1 MLSAVDLECV
11 RGEREL
17 FRDLSFTLDPGTLLE
32 VVGPNGSGKTSLLR
46 MVCGLLAP
54 AAGRIVWNGADIA
67 RLGEGFRA
75 ELTYLGHQNAIKD
88 DLTAI
93 ENLVL
98 PERLAGG
105 DATDAAA
112 YAALAALG
120 LAGFEAL
127 PTRVLS
133 QGQKRRVALA
143 RLAFRARCR
152 LWVLDEP
159 FVALDVRAVR
169 SVADMIASQV
179 DAGGIVLLTTH
190 QAVDVPCRRRE
201 TLALG
206 ASVEAT
212 A

>member
-11 RGEREL
+11 RGERQL
-17 FRDLSFTLDPGTLLE
+17 FRGVSFELDPGTLLE

-46 MVCGLLAP
+46 IVCGLLAP
-54 AAGRIVWNGADIA
+54 AYGAILWNGADIA
-67 RLGEGFRA
+67 GLGESFRG
-75 ELTYLGHQNAIKD
+75 ELAYLGHQNAIKD

-105 DATDAAA
+105 NATEASARE
-112 YAALAALG
+112 ALAALG

-143 RLAFRARCR
+143 RFAFRARCR

-169 SVADMIASQV
+169 GVADLIANQV
-179 DAGGIVLLTTH
+179 DSGGIVLLTTH
-190 QAVDVPCRRRE
+190 QVVEVPCRRRE
-201 TLALG
+201 TLDLG
-206 ASVEAT
+206 ALAEA
-212 A
+212 AA

>member
-11 RGEREL
+11 RGDRQL
-17 FRDLSFTLDPGTLLE
+17 FRGVSFELDPGTLLE

-46 MVCGLLAP
+46 IVCGLLAP
-54 AAGRIVWNGADIA
+54 AYGAILWNGADIA
-67 RLGEGFRA
+67 GLGESFRG
-75 ELTYLGHQNAIKD
+75 ELAYLGHQNAIKD

-105 DATDAAA
+105 NATEASARE
-112 YAALAALG
+112 ALAALG

-169 SVADMIASQV
+169 GVADLIANQV
-179 DAGGIVLLTTH
+179 DSGGIVLLTTH
-190 QAVDVPCRRRE
+190 QAVEVPCRSRE
-201 TLALG
+201 TLDLG
-206 ASVEAT
+206 ALAEA
-212 A
+212 AA

>member
-1 MLSAVDLECV
+1 V
-11 RGEREL
+11 RGDRRL
-17 FRDLSFTLDPGTLLE
+17 FRDLGFELDPGTLLE

-54 AAGRIVWNGADIA
+54 SAGTILWNGTEIGK
-67 RLGEGFRA
+67 LGEAFRG

-88 DLTAI
+88 DLTAV

-105 DATDAAA
+105 NATESTARE
-112 YAALAALG
+112 ALAELG
-120 LAGFEAL
+120 LAGFEML

-143 RLAFRARCR
+143 RLAFRARCP

-159 FVALDVRAVR
+159 FVALDVRAVAN
-169 SVADMIASQV
+169 VADLVANHV
-179 DAGGIVLLTTH
+179 DSGGIVLLTTH
-190 QAVDVPCRRRE
+190 QAVDVACRRRE
-201 TLALG
+201 TLRLG
-206 ASVEAT
+206 ATAEA

>member
-1 MLSAVDLECV
+1 MLTVTDLECV
-11 RGEREL
+11 RGERDL
-17 FRDLSFTLDPGTLLE
+17 FRHVDFELAAGTLLE
-32 VVGPNGSGKTSLLR
+32 ILGPNGSGKTSLLR

-54 AAGRIVWNGADIA
+54 AGGAILWHGTDIA
-67 RLGEGFRA
+67 KLGEAYRA

-105 DATDAAA
+105 DATVASARE
-112 YAALAALG
+112 ALAALG
-120 LAGFEAL
+120 LDGFETL

-143 RLAFRARCR
+143 RLALRARCR

-159 FVALDVRAVR
+159 FVALDAHAVR
-169 SVADMIASQV
+169 SVADLIAKQV
-179 DAGGIVLLTTH
+179 DAGGIVLLTSH
-190 QAVDVPCRRRE
+190 QLVEIPCRHRE
-201 TLALG
+201 SLRLG
-206 ASVEAT
+206 TAVEA

>member
-1 MLSAVDLECV
+1 MLTAIDLECV
-11 RGEREL
+11 RGERRL
-17 FRDLSFTLDPGTLLE
+17 FRGVGFELEPGTLLE

-54 AAGRIVWNGADIA
+54 AAGSILWNGTDIA
-67 RLGEGFRA
+67 KLGEAFRG
-75 ELTYLGHQNAIKD
+75 ELTYLGHQNGIKD
-88 DLTAI
+88 DLSGI

-105 DATDAAA
+105 NATEATARE
-112 YAALAALG
+112 ALAELG
-120 LAGFEAL
+120 LAGFESL

-159 FVALDVRAVR
+159 FVALDVRAVAN
-169 SVADMIASQV
+169 VADLIANHV
-179 DAGGIVLLTTH
+179 DSGGIVLLTTH
-190 QAVDVPCRRRE
+190 QAVEVPCRRRE
-201 TLALG
+201 QLPLG
-206 ASVEAT
+206 AVAEA